1 MRSALVDRDV
11 IPYDYLAD
19 RLDDVLELRRAA
31 VDTEDEALA
40 ALGDAEVLVTTSRVP
55 VTARVL
61 AESNLELVAK
71 FGTGID
77 SIDLDAARKA
87 GVAVTYTPG
96 LNALGVAE
104 HTLTLLLATARR
116 LPAQQEHL
124 QSGDWRD
131 ELPLSTQI
139 SGSTVGIVGYGN
151 VGRRVSG
158 LLRGFNV
165 DVLAHDPYVPD
176 EDGQLF
182 GVDLVGLDTLLAE
195 SDAVAVNAELTDE
208 THHMIDADALAT
220 MRDSAF
226 LVNTSRGPIVDED
239 ALIAA
244 LEDGDI
250 AGAGLDV
257 FESEPLAPD
266 HPIFSF
272 DNVVTTPHSAAM
284 TVRTHEEVLDC
295 IADTVRA
302 HLAGEAIPDRYVA
315 VARP

>member
-182 GVDLVGLDTLLAE
+182 GSTSSA
-195 SDAVAVNAELTDE
+195 STRSSPR
-208 THHMIDADALAT
+208 AT
-220 MRDSAF
+220 PSP
-226 LVNTSRGPIVDED
+226 S
-239 ALIAA
+239 
-244 LEDGDI
+244 
-250 AGAGLDV
+250 
-257 FESEPLAPD
+257 
-266 HPIFSF
+266 
-272 DNVVTTPHSAAM
+272 TPNSPTRHI
-284 TVRTHEEVLDC
+284 T
-295 IADTVRA
+295 
-302 HLAGEAIPDRYVA
+302 
-315 VARP
+315 